1 MSTKNDKT
9 ENGTPPPTAPDAAPE
24 GVEAEN
30 EAAGKAPEG
39 RGGEDPQADEDAIAA
54 AIAAAVGEGA
64 ADDGSP
70 DVSPWAQDPEA
81 RIAELED
88 EIGTLKDQF
97 LRALAEAE
105 NVRKRSERHLAEAH
119 KYGVANFAR
128 AVLTVADDLSRAL
141 AAIPENQRQGDG
153 LLQTLLGGV
162 EAVERELMRTLQSHN
177 IERIDPVGEPFDPN
191 FHEAMFE
198 VPDSE
203 YPGGTVAQ
211 VIQPG
216 YRLHDR
222 LLRPARVGVAKGG
235 DGAEKMHVDT
245 TV

>member
-1 MSTKNDKT
+1 MSTENDK
-9 ENGTPPPTAPDAAPE
+9 
-24 GVEAEN
+24 AEN
-30 EAAGKAPEG
+30 VTPTESADEGGEIEAAKTQNQDDEEA
-39 RGGEDPQADEDAIAA
+39 QAETDAIAA
-54 AIAAAVGEGA
+54 ALAAAVGEDAA
-64 ADDGSP
+64 ADGG
-70 DVSPWAQDPEA
+70 SPWAQDPEA
-81 RIAELED
+81 RIVELED

-105 NVRKRSERHLAEAH
+105 NVRKRSERQLSEAH

-128 AVLTVADDLSRAL
+128 AVLSVADGLSRAL
-141 AAIPENQRQGDG
+141 ATVPQDQREGEG

-162 EAVERELMRTLQSHN
+162 EAVERELLKALEGHN
-177 IERIDPVGEPFDPN
+177 IERIDPVGQPFDPN
-191 FHEAMFE
+191 FHEAMYE

-203 YPGGTVAQ
+203 FPNGTVAQ

-222 LLRPARVGVAKGG
+222 LLRPARVSVAKGSG
-235 DGAEKMHVDT
+235 SSGTPHVDT

>member
-1 MSTKNDKT
+1 MNTQNDKS
-9 ENGTPPPTAPDAAPE
+9 ENGTAPE
-24 GVEAEN
+24 NAGEDA
-30 EAAGKAPEG
+30 EAAASEPETLD
-39 RGGEDPQADEDAIAA
+39 GEESQADVDAIAEA
-54 AIAAAVGEGA
+54 VAAAVGEDA
-64 ADDGSP
+64 AAGDE
-70 DVSPWAQDPEA
+70 SPWVQDPEV
-81 RIAELED
+81 RIAELEE

-97 LRALAEAE
+97 LRAMAEAE
-105 NVRKRSERHLAEAH
+105 NVRKRSERQLGEAH

-141 AAIPENQRQGDG
+141 MAVPEDQRQGDG

-162 EAVERELMRTLQSHN
+162 EAVERELSKVMVDHN

-198 VPDSE
+198 VPDSD

-235 DGAEKMHVDT
+235 QAAKVHVDT

>member
-1 MSTKNDKT
+1 MSIQ
-9 ENGTPPPTAPDAAPE
+9 
-24 GVEAEN
+24 N
-30 EAAGKAPEG
+30 EKSE
-39 RGGEDPQADEDAIAA
+39 EEIAA
-54 AIAAAVGEGA
+54 AANDEAAKSGAEEPAREQTESAAGASDAAEVG
-64 ADDGSP
+64 DDAEES
-70 DVSPWAQDPEA
+70 DSPWAQDPAA
-81 RIAELED
+81 RIAELE
-88 EIGTLKDQF
+88 EELASQKDQF
-97 LRALAEAE
+97 LRFMAEAE
-105 NVRKRSERHLAEAH
+105 NVRKRSERQLAEAH
-119 KYGVANFAR
+119 KYAAASLAR

-141 AAIPENQRQGDG
+141 AAVPEDQREGDG

-162 EAVERELMRTLQSHN
+162 EAVERELLKALESHN
-177 IERIDPVGEPFDPN
+177 IERIDPAGEPFDPN

-203 YPGGTVAQ
+203 FPGGTVAQ

-235 DGAEKMHVDT
+235 GEAAEAHVDT

>member
-1 MSTKNDKT
+1 MSTENDNS
-9 ENGTPPPTAPDAAPE
+9 ENGTPP
-24 GVEAEN
+24 EAEDEGGGTTADEAQDSGG
-30 EAAGKAPEG
+30 EAAE
-39 RGGEDPQADEDAIAA
+39 ADDDAIAA
-54 AIAAAVGEGA
+54 AVAAAVGEGA
-64 ADDGSP
+64 AGDES
-70 DVSPWAQDPEA
+70 SPWAQDPEA

-97 LRALAEAE
+97 LRAMAEAE
-105 NVRKRSERHLAEAH
+105 NVRKRSERQLSEAH

-141 AAIPENQRQGDG
+141 AAVPADQREGDG

-162 EAVERELMRTLQSHN
+162 EAVERELMKALAGHN
-177 IERIDPVGEPFDPN
+177 IERIDPAGEPFDPN
-191 FHEAMFE
+191 FHEAMYE

-203 YPGGTVAQ
+203 YPNGTVAQ

-222 LLRPARVGVAKGG
+222 LLRPARVGVAKGAG
-235 DGAEKMHVDT
+235 GTETPHIDK

>member
-1 MSTKNDKT
+1 MSTENEKS
-9 ENGTPPPTAPDAAPE
+9 ENGTPP
-24 GVEAEN
+24 
-30 EAAGKAPEG
+30 EAAND
-39 RGGEDPQADEDAIAA
+39 GGEAASNESQDGGGEEAQADNDAIAA
-54 AIAAAVGEGA
+54 AVAAAVGEGA
-64 ADDGSP
+64 AEGD
-70 DVSPWAQDPEA
+70 SPWAQDPEA

-97 LRALAEAE
+97 LRAMAEAE
-105 NVRKRSERHLAEAH
+105 NVRKRSERQLSEAH

-141 AAIPENQRQGDG
+141 AAVPEDQRGGDG

-162 EAVERELMRTLQSHN
+162 EAVERELMKALEGHN

-191 FHEAMFE
+191 FHEAMYE
-198 VPDSE
+198 VPNSE
-203 YPGGTVAQ
+203 FPNGTVAQ

-222 LLRPARVGVAKGG
+222 LLRAARVGVAKGAG
-235 DGAEKMHVDT
+235 EGQTPHVDT

>member
-1 MSTKNDKT
+1 MSTENDKS
-9 ENGTPPPTAPDAAPE
+9 ENGTPP
-24 GVEAEN
+24 
-30 EAAGKAPEG
+30 EAADD
-39 RGGEDPQADEDAIAA
+39 GGEAASNESPDNGGEESQADDDAIAA
-54 AIAAAVGEGA
+54 AVAAAVGEGTA
-64 ADDGSP
+64 AGDDGSP
-70 DVSPWAQDPEA
+70 WAQNPEA

-97 LRALAEAE
+97 LRAMAEAE
-105 NVRKRSERHLAEAH
+105 NVRKRSERQLSEAH

-141 AAIPENQRQGDG
+141 AAVPEDQREGDG

-162 EAVERELMRTLQSHN
+162 EAVERELMKALEGHN
-177 IERIDPVGEPFDPN
+177 IERIDPAGEPFDPN
-191 FHEAMFE
+191 FHEAMYE

-203 YPGGTVAQ
+203 FPNGTVAQ

-222 LLRPARVGVAKGG
+222 LLRPARVGVAKSR
-235 DGAEKMHVDT
+235 GAPEAPRVDT

>member
-1 MSTKNDKT
+1 MSSENDNI
-9 ENGTPPPTAPDAAPE
+9 EDGTPARAAP
-24 GVEAEN
+24 GAADAES
-30 EAAGKAPEG
+30 EVPEG
-39 RGGEDPQADEDAIAA
+39 GEPQTDDDAIAA
-54 AIAAAVGEGA
+54 AVAAAIGEDAAAGGA
-64 ADDGSP
+64 
-70 DVSPWAQDPEA
+70 SPWTQNPEA

-88 EIGTLKDQF
+88 EISTLKDQF
-97 LRALAEAE
+97 LRAMAEAE
-105 NVRKRSERHLAEAH
+105 NVRKRSERQLAEAH
-119 KYGVANFAR
+119 KSGVANFAR

-141 AAIPENQRQGDG
+141 AAIPEDQRQGDG

-162 EAVERELMRTLQSHN
+162 EAVERGLMKELESHN

-191 FHEAMFE
+191 FHEAMYE

-203 YPGGTVAQ
+203 FPNGTVAQ

-222 LLRPARVGVAKGG
+222 LLRPARVGVAKG
-235 DGAEKMHVDT
+235 DGEAERARVDT

>member
-1 MSTKNDKT
+1 MNTQNDKT
-9 ENGTPPPTAPDAAPE
+9 ENETPVPTGDIGAGGGAEGDPIETELENPGSEAPQAGAGDV
-24 GVEAEN
+24 VEDM
-30 EAAGKAPEG
+30 EAAAE
-39 RGGEDPQADEDAIAA
+39 AA
-54 AIAAAVGEGA
+54 AGE
-64 ADDGSP
+64 
-70 DVSPWAQDPEA
+70 SPWAQDPEA

-88 EIGTLKDQF
+88 ELASVKDQF
-97 LRALAEAE
+97 LRFMAEAE

-141 AAIPENQRQGDG
+141 AAVPEDQRQGEG

-162 EAVERELMRTLQSHN
+162 EAVERELLKSFETHN

-191 FHEAMFE
+191 FHEAMYE

-203 YPGGTVAQ
+203 YPSGTVAQ
-211 VIQPG
+211 VVQPG

-222 LLRPARVGVAKGG
+222 LLRPARVGVAKSGG
-235 DGAEKMHVDT
+235 GVTHAHVDT
-245 TV
+245 KV